1 MGTTDTAP
9 HITDT
14 PTGINRN
21 VFAVAAV
28 IIGAIVVWG
37 VFAPA
42 SLTDASSAGFSFV
55 TGYVGWFYS
64 LLTLSVFIFMM
75 WVGFGPHRAVP
86 LGKDGVGPEYST
98 VSWVAMIFACGVG
111 VGLLFY
117 GPFEPLTFFLDLPPI
132 YAGLEPGTEA
142 AMHAALA
149 QTLFHWGPIAW
160 SYYALVGGA
169 MAYAAYRKD
178 RSQLM
183 SVLLEPIFGAR
194 TRGPLG
200 ALVDIFAIIVTLFGT
215 AISLGIG
222 ALQIGRGYEIVTGA
236 GPLTNGALVA
246 VIAVL
251 GVVFITSAV
260 SGIKRGIRF
269 LSNLNTAIVGTVAAI
284 VFIFGPTLLL
294 INLLP
299 GAFATFVGDLPQLIA
314 QSPSTSADAGEFMS
328 AWTTYYWAWWVSW
341 TPFVGMFVAKISKG
355 RTLRE
360 FVVTVVLVPS
370 AVCLVWFTIL
380 GGTSMRL
387 EQEGGEVSAVG
398 SPQNVLFT
406 VLESLPGG
414 IILAAAALLA
424 IVVFFVTSAD
434 SASVVMGSLAERGA
448 AVPSRWNTIM
458 WGVALTA
465 VAAVLLVAGGDA
477 ALGQMQQL
485 MIVASLPF
493 AVVVVLVMVAWA
505 KELKQDP
512 KSRQAQRTPP
522 PTI

>member
-1 MGTTDTAP
+1 MKQDRQLAALSAP
-9 HITDT
+9 PAAGVD
-14 PTGINRN
+14 RK
-21 VFAVAAV
+21 VFVVAAV
-28 IIGAIVVWG
+28 FIVAVVSWGAL
-37 VFAPA
+37 APG
-42 SLTDASSAGFSFV
+42 SLTEASSAGFSFV
-55 TGYVGWFYS
+55 TGYFGWFYS
-64 LLTLSVFIFMM
+64 LLTLGVFFFMM

-86 LGKDGVGPEYST
+86 LGRDGEEPDYSRT
-98 VSWVAMIFACGVG
+98 SWVAMIFACGVG

-117 GPFEPLTFFLDLPPI
+117 GPFEPLAFFLDLPPI
-132 YAGLEPGTEA
+132 YAGVEPGTRE
-142 AMHAALA
+142 AMHAAMA

-169 MAYAAYRKD
+169 MAYAAHRKG
-178 RSQLM
+178 RSQLISSLM
-183 SVLLEPIFGAR
+183 EPIFGAR

-236 GPLTNGALVA
+236 GPLTNGALVG

-251 GVVFITSAV
+251 GVAVIFSAV

-269 LSNLNTAIVGTVAAI
+269 LSNLNTAIVGTLAAV
-284 VFIFGPTLLL
+284 VFIFGPTLLI

-299 GAFATFVGDLPQLIA
+299 GALATFVGDLPRLIA
-314 QSPSTSADAGEFMS
+314 QSAYSTEDAGAFMS
-328 AWTTYYWAWWVSW
+328 AWTTFYWAWWVSW
-341 TPFVGMFVAKISKG
+341 TPFVGMFIAKISKG

-387 EQEGGEVSAVG
+387 EQEVGGIAAAG
-398 SPQNVLFT
+398 SPQNVLFA
-406 VLESLPGG
+406 VLYSLPGG
-414 IILAAAALLA
+414 TLLAGAALAA
-424 IVVFFVTSAD
+424 IIVFFVTSAD

-448 AVPSRWNTIM
+448 ASPRRWNTIV

-465 VAAVLLVAGGDA
+465 VAAVLLVAGGNA
-477 ALGQMQQL
+477 ALSQMQQL

-493 AVVVVLVMVAWA
+493 TVVVVLVMVAWG
-505 KELKQDP
+505 KELSKDP
-512 KSRQAQRTPP
+512 ASRMARRAASR
-522 PTI
+522 